1 MGRGGSQPARPARW
15 LTLRPV
21 DWVADD
27 GARIGYAVT
36 GTGPPLVLVHGITES
51 HRAWDPILEQL
62 ADRWRVVAV
71 DLRGHGGSE
80 RRAPYDPATLASDVR
95 AVVRGLA
102 LEAPLMVGHSLGGVV
117 VSVYAGAGY
126 PARGVV
132 NVDQPLALGAFK
144 EALEPLA
151 PMLKGDAETFAAA
164 VATVFAVLDGPLPAS
179 ERARLDACSS
189 PEQDVV
195 LGIWGTVLDTPADEL
210 DALSATL
217 LTGVRVPY
225 LSLHGN
231 DPGPDYARW
240 LQASVPDA
248 IVEVW
253 PDTGH
258 YPHLVDPAR
267 FVARLVAFDASIS
280 T

>member
-1 MGRGGSQPARPARW
+1 MDSV
-15 LTLRPV
+15 T
-21 DWVADD
+21 ADD
-27 GARIGYAVT
+27 GTRIGYVVA
-36 GTGPPLVLVHGITES
+36 GAGPPLVLVHGITES
-51 HRAWDPILEQL
+51 HRAWDPLLEKL
-62 ADRWRVVAV
+62 ADRRQVVAV

-80 RRAPYDPATLASDVR
+80 RRAPYDPATLASDLH
-95 AVVRGLA
+95 AVVRELG

-117 VSVYAGAGY
+117 VSVYAGAGF

-151 PMLKGDAETFAAA
+151 PMLQGDTESFAGA
-164 VATVFAVLDGPLPAS
+164 VATVFAVLDGPLPAA
-179 ERARLDACSS
+179 ERARLDSCSS
-189 PEQDVV
+189 PEQEVV
-195 LGIWGTVLDTPADEL
+195 LGIWGTVFDTPAEQL

-217 LTGVRVPY
+217 LAGIRVPY

-231 DPGPDYARW
+231 DPGPDYAQW
-240 LQASVPDA
+240 LRGLVPSA

-267 FVARLVAFDASIS
+267 FVARLGAFDAATSD
-280 T
+280 